1 MSVFLWLKEVSINIK
16 SALKGAFLTIY
27 I

>member
-16 SALKGAFLTIY
+16 SALKGAFY
-27 I
+27 INI